1 MPIVLLRKNYFEI
14 HYLHYLKLDPI
25 HPPHPLHRLL
35 RLELLGDAFGGA
47 TAFSKPKDRSVGLF
61 FGVGEV
67 RSELAAGLQF
77 SIEDGT
83 MFPEIAQSPL
93 GPHADGRFFFGR

>member
-1 MPIVLLRKNYFEI
+1 M
-14 HYLHYLKLDPI
+14 
-25 HPPHPLHRLL
+25 
-35 RLELLGDAFGGA
+35 
-47 TAFSKPKDRSVGLF
+47 F